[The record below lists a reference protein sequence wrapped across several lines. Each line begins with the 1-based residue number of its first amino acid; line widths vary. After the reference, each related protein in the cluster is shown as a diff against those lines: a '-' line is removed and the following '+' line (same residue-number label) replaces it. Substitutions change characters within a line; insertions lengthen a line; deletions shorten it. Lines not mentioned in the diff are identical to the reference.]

1 MSEPEQNE
9 PDLTPEEL
17 GHEAGSRAM
26 DAALRSSFVILKVV
40 IAVLV
45 VYLLFSNTFTVEDQ
59 QEGAI
64 VLRLGESRTPTSEV
78 WKPGMRFALPY
89 PLESIERLER
99 ESPIS
104 TEFGWTQDRPR
115 DPSNP
120 TQDPNAERRIMAANP
135 EEGYLLTKDDKAIHL
150 KATMAYS
157 ITDAN
162 RYVFGYYEPKNLL
175 KLLLENALT
184 HVVRRYE
191 FEDVRPERVAI
202 GKEVEEELKALMI
215 KLELGV
221 AIKTDSVS
229 LDFGDGKNLEHI
241 PAFARKSWDAYSS
254 ANANGATILAKA
266 NKIAEDMAGTVRAE
280 VTQTVDA
287 EKEAVRQRIALLNR
301 VANQHAS
308 ILKNNKTPAEL
319 QARMREIYH
328 ETIQELAANP
338 ELKIFL
344 VPKGT
349 GSKPNIIRLQ
359 INQPPAD
366 KN

>member
-1 MSEPEQNE
+1 MREPEHNE
-9 PDLTPEEL
+9 RELTPEEL

-26 DAALRSSFVILKVV
+26 DAALHSSFVILKVV

-99 ESPIS
+99 ASPIS
-104 TEFGWTQDRPR
+104 TEFAWTQDRPK

-120 TQDPNAERRIMAANP
+120 TQDPNAERRIMASNP

-150 KATMAYS
+150 KVTMGYS
-157 ITDAN
+157 IMNADQ
-162 RYVFGYYEPKNLL
+162 YVFGYKNPKELL
-175 KLLLENALT
+175 RLLLENALT
-184 HVVRRYE
+184 HVVRRYD
-191 FEDVRPERVAI
+191 FEDIRPERIAI
-202 GKEVEEELKALMI
+202 GKEVEEHLKVFMTNLD
-215 KLELGV
+215 LGV
-221 AIKTDSVS
+221 LIITDSVS

-254 ANANGATILAKA
+254 AGDNKAIILAKA
-266 NKIAEDMAGTVRAE
+266 NKIAEDMGGTVKNE
-280 VTQTVDA
+280 VTQTVKA

-308 ILKNNKTPAEL
+308 ILKNNQNPTKL

-328 ETIQELAANP
+328 ETIQELASNP

-366 KN
+366 K